1 MNIFVQVRDHHHGV
15 CGQQEPAP
23 AAGGDSGQAAGA
35 RPAADG
41 RQPRERGAGPLP
53 RARRA
58 APGREARQRAG
69 QQPGRLQAR
78 GLRLLRVRLG
88 PQAGGGPQPGRH
100 PGLPGILTTDECPHN
115 LTRPP
120 LHSRLQSFCAGVR
133 PAQRATCTASACCC
147 GSWRPGR
154 SPSPAST
161 PRPSCTRC
169 TLHEQPHEHLITCVR
184 WWPEGRGRTR
194 PRPASS
200 ASTSPPSPA
209 STAPAGTQH
218 TQPGLARR
226 SVTPVTVV
234 HVS

>member
-100 PGLPGILTTDECPHN
+100 PGLPGILITDECPHN
-115 LTRPP
+115 LTRP
-120 LHSRLQSFCAGVR
+120 SLQAPEFLRGCA
-133 PAQRATCTASACCC
+133 ASAACDVYSL
-147 GSWRPGR
+147 GVLLWQLETREVPFSGQHPQ
-154 SPSPAST
+154 AVMYQVHT
-161 PRPSCTRC
+161 PMNNPMNT
-169 TLHEQPHEHLITCVR
+169 
-184 WWPEGRGRTR
+184 
-194 PRPASS
+194 
-200 ASTSPPSPA
+200 
-209 STAPAGTQH
+209 
-218 TQPGLARR
+218 
-226 SVTPVTVV
+226 
-234 HVS
+234 